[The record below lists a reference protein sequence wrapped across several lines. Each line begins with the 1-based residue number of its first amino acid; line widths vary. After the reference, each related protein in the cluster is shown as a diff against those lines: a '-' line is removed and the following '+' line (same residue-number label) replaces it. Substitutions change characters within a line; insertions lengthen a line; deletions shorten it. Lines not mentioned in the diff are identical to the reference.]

1 MRPCNPS
8 SPSGNGNERTALRM
22 IALFLRRGWWLVTA
36 AACAVAG
43 PTRAAGN
50 ADGAASDLPPPAKIR
65 DLDYGDVL
73 FHFFQDDYFE
83 ALVRLEVA
91 QELKRL
97 PDHAADAELLAGGL
111 YLSLGMHTEATRR
124 FERLLAGSVPQSV
137 SDRAHFY
144 LARIGYQRGYLD
156 DAARSLGRIRGPLPG
171 DLEAERRL
179 LDANVLMA
187 QGRYREAAAALE
199 RWQDGGPWGRYARFN
214 LGVALV
220 RSGDGARGRQLLD
233 AVGAMDAGDEEQL
246 ALRDRANLA
255 LGFAL
260 LQERQAEPAAAA
272 LGRVR
277 LEGPFSNRALLGL
290 GWAEADASRPQRALV
305 PWLELRDRPVVDA
318 AVQESLL
325 AVPFAY
331 TRLAANGQAAA
342 QYRHAVSAFAAEAR
356 RLDESIAAI
365 RGGGFLDAVL
375 AAAPARAGEPAGA
388 GWLWQLQRAPDAPH
402 TRYLYHMLASHEFQ
416 EGLKNYR
423 DLRIM
428 QRNLERW
435 SGSLEAFDEMVA
447 AREAASRTREPRKV
461 EFLAATDLGALQQ
474 RRDALHAEVTQ
485 AVAERDIAALAT
497 AAEAAQWRQLQA
509 LDARVGA
516 LPPGEKRDGL
526 AGRVRLLRGTL
537 AWQLD
542 SAYKLRLSRLQVA
555 LRQTDAALAEAG
567 RRYALVEQAGELAPR
582 NTAGFAARVSE
593 IEGRMARLQP
603 RIDAAAG
610 AQERLLAGIAVREL
624 EAQKARLASYA
635 TQAQF
640 ALASLYDG
648 AASGGAR

>member
-1 MRPCNPS
+1 MTVSIVRHC
-8 SPSGNGNERTALRM
+8 RALL
-22 IALFLRRGWWLVTA
+22 AGTLLAWCGGAVA
-36 AACAVAG
+36 AAGSDA
-43 PTRAAGN
+43 PAA
-50 ADGAASDLPPPAKIR
+50 DLPPPAKIR

-91 QELKRL
+91 HELDRM
-97 PDHAADAELLAGGL
+97 PDHEAEAALLAGGL
-111 YLSLGMHTEATRR
+111 YLSLGMHTEASRR
-124 FERLLAGSVPQSV
+124 FERLLAGPVPQSV

-144 LARIGYQRGYLD
+144 LARIGFQRGYLD
-156 DAARSLGRIRGPLPG
+156 EAGRSLALVRGPLPG
-171 DLEAERRL
+171 EIESERKL
-179 LDANVLMA
+179 LAANVLMA
-187 QGRYREAAAALE
+187 QGRFAEAAAVL
-199 RWQDGGPWGRYARFN
+199 DGWADTGSWANYARFN

-220 RSGDGARGRQLLD
+220 RSGEAARGRQLLES
-233 AVGAMDAGDEEQL
+233 VGTMDARSDERL

-260 LQERQAEPAAAA
+260 LQERQPEAAAAA
-272 LGRVR
+272 LTRVR
-277 LEGPFSNRALLGL
+277 LDGPFTNRALLGL

-305 PWLELRDRPVVDA
+305 PWLELRERSVVDA

-325 AVPFAY
+325 AVPYAY
-331 TRLAANGQAAA
+331 AQLAANGQAAE
-342 QYRHAVSAFAAEAR
+342 QYRHAVSAYAAEVR

-375 AAAPARAGEPAGA
+375 EAAPADRNGQGGA

-402 TRYLYHMLASHEFQ
+402 TRYLYQLLASHEFQ

-428 QRNLERW
+428 QQNLARW
-435 SGSLEAFDEMVA
+435 TGSLDAFDEMVA
-447 AREAASRTREPRKV
+447 ARELAAATREPRRV
-461 EFLAATDLGALQQ
+461 EFLAATDLQALRQ
-474 RRDALHAEVTQ
+474 RRDAIEARVTQ
-485 AVAERDIAALAT
+485 TVAARDVASLAT
-497 AAEAAQWRQLQA
+497 PAEAARWQSLEQLA
-509 LDARVGA
+509 ARIAA
-516 LPPGEKRDGL
+516 LPPGDKRDAL
-526 AGRVRLLRGTL
+526 AERARLLRGTL

-542 SAYKLRLSRLQVA
+542 AEYRLRLSRLRSA
-555 LRQTDAALAEAG
+555 MRDTDAALGEAAT
-567 RRYALVEQAGELAPR
+567 RYSLVEQAGDLAPR
-582 NTAGFAARVSE
+582 HNTDLASRVHE
-593 IEGRMARLQP
+593 LADRMARLQP

-624 EAQKARLASYA
+624 EAQKSRLASYA

-640 ALASLYDG
+640 ALAALYDG